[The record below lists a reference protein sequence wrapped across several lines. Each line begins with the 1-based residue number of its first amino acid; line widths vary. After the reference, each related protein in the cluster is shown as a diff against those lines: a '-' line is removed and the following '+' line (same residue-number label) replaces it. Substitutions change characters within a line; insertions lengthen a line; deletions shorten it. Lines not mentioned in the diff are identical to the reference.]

1 MCGLKDGSDSLEPEW
16 SVSTVFIPATEIVL
30 DNVTCA
36 TVTEVANQLGI
47 TEYEGETPVLLAEA
61 VTINS
66 LTEDSALRFEKV
78 DMQTDSSFEEAVN
91 VTGYD
96 QNYPVYIHSFE
107 REGMVYTFYTNE
119 ENGDRFDFYSIS
131 LAE

>member
-1 MCGLKDGSDSLEPEW
+1 M
-16 SVSTVFIPATEIVL
+16 
-30 DNVTCA
+30 
-36 TVTEVANQLGI
+36 
-47 TEYEGETPVLLAEA
+47 LLAEA